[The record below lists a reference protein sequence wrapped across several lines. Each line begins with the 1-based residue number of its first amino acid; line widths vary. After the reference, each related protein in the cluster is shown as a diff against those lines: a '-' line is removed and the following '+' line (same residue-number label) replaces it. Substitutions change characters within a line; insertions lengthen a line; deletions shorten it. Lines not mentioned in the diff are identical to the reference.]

1 MSYNNSFF
9 PAFQFLAEPYVVFA
23 HQPMNLPYPKGR
35 LPQKFHWN
43 NFRGGYGHPYYS
55 MIGHDYLIGP
65 TAGQHDLPTLP
76 SMTIWPFT
84 LHLYGGSFITQ
95 LDQQLQCPWMSI
107 QEATLPIPCNAAPF
121 LQWHSPFR
129 IGILCPTSLNGYA
142 GYAAMLWIYG
152 CHHWDQA
159 GRPFHNSLGATR
171 FLHLSQWNWQYHTIP
186 TNFRKRSRLVVALTE
201 VDGTSRNELTFFA
214 MIQQVLSQCGRS
226 LGLCG

>member
-107 QEATLPIPCNAAPF
+107 QDPSYPLWRGPLFAVTQPVSDWDSLPDISQWLCRLCSYAMDLWMPPLRPGWAPIPQLLRC
-121 LQWHSPFR
+121 
-129 IGILCPTSLNGYA
+129 
-142 GYAAMLWIYG
+142 
-152 CHHWDQA
+152 
-159 GRPFHNSLGATR
+159 
-171 FLHLSQWNWQYHTIP
+171 
-186 TNFRKRSRLVVALTE
+186 
-201 VDGTSRNELTFFA
+201 
-214 MIQQVLSQCGRS
+214 
-226 LGLCG
+226 

>member
-1 MSYNNSFF
+1 MQHISYDNFF
-9 PAFQFLAEPYVVFA
+9 SCISIFGWTICCLCPSTYESTILEGQTLGCRRSSTGTTSEVVMDIPTI
-23 HQPMNLPYPKGR
+23 Q
-35 LPQKFHWN
+35 
-43 NFRGGYGHPYYS
+43 

-159 GRPFHNSLGATR
+159 GRPFHNSLGA
-171 FLHLSQWNWQYHTIP
+171 NVNP
-186 TNFRKRSRLVVALTE
+186 
-201 VDGTSRNELTFFA
+201 
-214 MIQQVLSQCGRS
+214 
-226 LGLCG
+226 GLINP

>member
-1 MSYNNSFF
+1 MQHISYDNFF
-9 PAFQFLAEPYVVFA
+9 FLHFNFWLNHMLSLPINLWIYHTRRAGCRRSSTGTTSEVVMDIPTTTI
-23 HQPMNLPYPKGR
+23 Q
-35 LPQKFHWN
+35 
-43 NFRGGYGHPYYS
+43 

-159 GRPFHNSLGATR
+159 GRPFHNSLGA
-171 FLHLSQWNWQYHTIP
+171 NVNP
-186 TNFRKRSRLVVALTE
+186 
-201 VDGTSRNELTFFA
+201 
-214 MIQQVLSQCGRS
+214 
-226 LGLCG
+226 GLINP